1 MDNFEKEKIIFPK
14 KFNKPTKLTI
24 VTGILIYEYFKENIV
39 DYLNKNIQNLEVQI
53 IGITNNFYGD
63 VVNVAGLLTGRDIIN
78 QLIGKDL
85 GSSVWLSHRVLNDDR
100 TMTLDNMT
108 LDDISNRLNVSVNI
122 SDDSILHILE
132 SVVNV

>member
-1 MDNFEKEKIIFPK
+1 M
-14 KFNKPTKLTI
+14 
-24 VTGILIYEYFKENIV
+24 
-39 DYLNKNIQNLEVQI
+39 
-53 IGITNNFYGD
+53 
-63 VVNVAGLLTGRDIIN
+63 
-78 QLIGKDL
+78 

-122 SDDSILHILE
+122 SDDSILDILE

>member
-1 MDNFEKEKIIFPK
+1 MSLDF
-14 KFNKPTKLTI
+14 
-24 VTGILIYEYFKENIV
+24 
-39 DYLNKNIQNLEVQI
+39 
-53 IGITNNFYGD
+53 
-63 VVNVAGLLTGRDIIN
+63 LTGRDIIN

-108 LDDISNRLNVSVNI
+108 LDDISNRLNVTVNI
-122 SDDSILHILE
+122 SDDSILQILE